1 MWVAF
6 LDPSDSYFLSFSLS
20 HKVMPSGD
28 ADSYLQATKK
38 TFSELA
44 ESLSEENNEK
54 NKLEEKL
61 LMSVKSIMTDRH
73 IVNKRYK
80 KLLEKEKE
88 IKIDVLGI
96 EMTEEERYSA
106 CSVNG
111 LFCGLHI
118 LPNMA
123 TAAFKGLQNF
133 EKDNNISKEDFFDNN
148 SVANNFIY
156 EVTKACIETTGCQK
170 SGDGLEFND
179 FLSEKNEKN
188 YLITFLHNRFNV
200 LFIMEVLSSIT
211 KNIFQSI

>member
-1 MWVAF
+1 MLGYDINC
-6 LDPSDSYFLSFSLS
+6 LDGTKKRFTEYGGFQVSTEAGKFSFS

-28 ADSYLQATKK
+28 ADSYLEATKE

-54 NKLEEKL
+54 NKLEAKL

-73 IVNKRYK
+73 IVNTSYK
-80 KLLEKEKE
+80 KLLEKEKRE
-88 IKIDVLGI
+88 TKIYVLDI

-123 TAAFKGLQNF
+123 TTACKGLQNF
-133 EKDNNISKEDFFDNN
+133 EKGNNISKEDFFDNN
-148 SVANNFIY
+148 FVANNFIY
-156 EVTKACIETTGCQK
+156 EVTKAFIETSGCQK
-170 SGDGLEFND
+170 SGNGLEFNHL
-179 FLSEKNEKN
+179 LSEKN
-188 YLITFLHNRFNV
+188 
-200 LFIMEVLSSIT
+200 
-211 KNIFQSI
+211 